1 MKVNVEKM
9 EKNCATLEIEV
20 EVEQVN
26 KAINKASHKVAQK
39 VNIPGFRKG
48 KVPKAILERYA
59 GKELILEEAAEI
71 LVLPNYLDAVKE
83 SGIEPVDRPAI
94 EIVEL
99 EENKPFSFKVT
110 VMVKPEVTLGD
121 YKGFQLEKKEAQVTE
136 EDTEKEL
143 KRLQERYAKLQE
155 LGEEDEI
162 QNGDIAYISFDG
174 YVDGEPFEGGNSPG
188 YSLGIGTG
196 SFIPGFE
203 DQLIGAKIN
212 EKRDVKVTF
221 PENYHKED
229 LAGKEAL
236 FKVEILGVKRKE
248 LAPLDD
254 EFAKDVSEFE
264 TLEEL
269 KADINKKLAEDQ
281 KKFLED
287 QLKNQAVSK
296 AVEGSEVDVPP
307 VMVNDQVERMIDEL
321 GQRLRMQGL
330 SLDQYLSYAKI
341 EMDELKE
348 KYRPQAEIAVKS
360 DLVLEAI
367 SKAESI
373 SSTEEEVNQRIEE
386 MAEAYNQQP
395 EVIRASLE
403 SSGRLGMLSYGI
415 TMDKTI
421 DFLIANSTIA

>member
-1 MKVNVEKM
+1 MKVNVEKI

-26 KAINKASHKVAQK
+26 KAINKAYHKVAQK

-48 KVPKAILERYA
+48 KAPKTIVERYA
-59 GKELILEEAAEI
+59 GKEPILEEAAEI
-71 LVLPNYLDAVKE
+71 LVLPNYLDAVRE
-83 SGIEPVDRPAI
+83 SSIEPVDRPSVEII
-94 EIVEL
+94 EL
-99 EENKPFSFKVT
+99 DENKPFLFKATVT
-110 VMVKPEVTLGD
+110 VKPEVKLGD
-121 YKGFQLEKKEAQVTE
+121 YKGMQLEKKEVQVTE
-136 EDTEKEL
+136 EDMEKEL

-188 YSLGIGTG
+188 YSLGIGSG

-221 PENYHKED
+221 PENYHKEE

-248 LAPLDD
+248 LTPLDD

-264 TLEEL
+264 TLNEL
-269 KADINKKLAEDQ
+269 KEDIKKKLEEDQ
-281 KKFLED
+281 KKFSEN

-307 VMVNDQVERMIDEL
+307 VMVNDQVEKMIDEL

-330 SLDQYLSYAKI
+330 TLEQYLNYAKI
-341 EMDELKE
+341 DLEELRKN
-348 KYRPQAEIAVKS
+348 YQPQAEMAVKS

-367 SKAESI
+367 SKAENI
-373 SSTEEEVNQRIEE
+373 SFTEEEVNHRIEE
-386 MAEAYNQQP
+386 MAKTYNQQP

-403 SSGRLGMLSYGI
+403 SSGRIGMLSYGI
-415 TMDKTI
+415 TVDKTI
-421 DFLIANSTIA
+421 DFLVANSTIA